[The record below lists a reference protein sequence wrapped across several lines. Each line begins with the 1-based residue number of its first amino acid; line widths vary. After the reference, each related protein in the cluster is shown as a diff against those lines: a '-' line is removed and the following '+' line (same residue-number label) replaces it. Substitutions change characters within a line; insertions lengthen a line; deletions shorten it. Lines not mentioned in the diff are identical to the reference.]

1 LNPFLNRIQI
11 IIVVL
16 TGNNQNDMTKP
27 ILPVNSPKVINAWC
41 SYDIANSAY
50 MLSVNTVLYPIF
62 YQQVTQKAF
71 GSEMVKFMGL
81 NIKNTVLYEY
91 AIALG
96 YFLVI
101 LMTLSLS
108 GIADLG
114 GYRKRFMQSFTV
126 LGSFACMGLYFF
138 KGENILLG
146 LLLPMLAVLGFAGSL
161 VYYNSFLPIIA
172 TPDQHDRVSAK
183 GFSFGYAG
191 SMILLI
197 FNIFSLQNY
206 QLFGFADSL
215 EAIRFSF
222 IEVGIWW
229 LAISQIAFY
238 YLREERKVVSWDVTL
253 FTRGFHE
260 VINVFGYIKKHKTMY
275 RFLLSFF
282 FFSMGVQTII
292 IVASLFG
299 KAELGITDTKLIMT
313 ILIIQLVAIL
323 GAYIFGR
330 VSTRFG
336 NRTSLLWMLGIWI
349 FVCLSAYYIHQEIQ
363 FYCLSALLGLVMGGI
378 QSQARSTWSK
388 LIPSDTTDTASY
400 FSFYDSTEKFA
411 IVIGMLGFGIIEQ
424 ITGSMRNSTL
434 LLSLF
439 FIVSFLIIAFTK
451 LKKNEPSLA

>member
-1 LNPFLNRIQI
+1 MQRP
-11 IIVVL
+11 V
-16 TGNNQNDMTKP
+16 
-27 ILPVNSPKVINAWC
+27 LPVNSPKVINAWC

-62 YQQVTQKAF
+62 YQQVTHKAF
-71 GSEMVKFMGL
+71 GSEMVTFIGM

-101 LMTLSLS
+101 LLTLSLS

-114 GYRKRFMQSFTV
+114 GYRKQFMKVFTV
-126 LGSFACMGLYFF
+126 LGSVACVGLFF
-138 KGENILLG
+138 FTGENIWLG
-146 LLLPMLAVLGFAGSL
+146 LLLPMLAVVGFAGSL

-172 TPDQHDRVSAK
+172 TPDRHDRISAK

-191 SMILLI
+191 SMLLLI

-206 QLFGFADSL
+206 QMFGFSDSL

-222 IEVGIWW
+222 ILVGIWW
-229 LAISQIAFY
+229 LGVSQIAFY
-238 YLREERKVVSWDVTL
+238 YLREERKVVQWDMRI

-260 VINVFGYIKKHKTMY
+260 VFNVFGYIRKHKTMY

-299 KAELGITDTKLIMT
+299 KAELGITDTMLIMT
-313 ILIIQLVAIL
+313 ILIIQFVAIV
-323 GAYIFGR
+323 GSFIFGK
-330 VSTRFG
+330 VSARFG
-336 NRTSLLWMLGIWI
+336 NRTSLLWMLAVWI
-349 FVCLSAYYIHQEIQ
+349 FICFSAYYVDTDIQ
-363 FYCLSALLGLVMGGI
+363 FYVLSAMVGLVMGGI

-388 LIPSDTTDTASY
+388 LIPSETTDTASY
-400 FSFYDSTEKFA
+400 FSFYDSTEKLA

-424 ITGSMRNSTL
+424 VTGSMRNSTL

-451 LKKNEPSLA
+451 LKKEETSIA

>member
-1 LNPFLNRIQI
+1 MKR
-11 IIVVL
+11 
-16 TGNNQNDMTKP
+16 P

-50 MLSVNTVLYPIF
+50 ILSVNTVLYPIF
-62 YQQVTQKAF
+62 YQQVTHKAF
-71 GSEMVKFMGL
+71 GSEMVTFMGM

-101 LMTLSLS
+101 LTTLSLS

-114 GYRKRFMQSFTV
+114 GYRKQFMKFFTI
-126 LGSFACMGLYFF
+126 LGSFACIGLYAFT
-138 KGENILLG
+138 GANITLG
-146 LLLPMLAVLGFAGSL
+146 LILPMLAVVGFAGSL

-172 TPDQHDRVSAK
+172 TPDRHDRISAK

-191 SMILLI
+191 SMLLLI
-197 FNIFSLQNY
+197 FNIFSLQKY
-206 QLFGFADSL
+206 QLFGFSDSL

-229 LAISQIAFY
+229 LAVSQIAFY
-238 YLREERKVVSWDVTL
+238 YLREERKEVRWDL
-253 FTRGFHE
+253 SIFTKGFHE
-260 VINVFGYIKKHKTMY
+260 VFSVFGYIKKHKSMY

-299 KAELGITDTKLIMT
+299 KAELGISDTMLIIT

-323 GAYIFGR
+323 GAFIFGK

-336 NRTSLLWMLGIWI
+336 NRTSLLWMLAIWI
-349 FVCLSAYYIHQEIQ
+349 FVCFSAYKVHSEIQ
-363 FYCLSALLGLVMGGI
+363 FYVLSALVGMVMGGI

-388 LIPSDTTDTASY
+388 LMPSDTKDTASY
-400 FSFYDSTEKFA
+400 FSFYDSTEKLA

-424 ITGSMRNSTL
+424 VTGSMRNSTL

-451 LKKNEPSLA
+451 LKKEESSHV

>member
-1 LNPFLNRIQI
+1 MKR
-11 IIVVL
+11 
-16 TGNNQNDMTKP
+16 P

-50 MLSVNTVLYPIF
+50 ILSVNTVLYPIF

-71 GSEMVKFMGL
+71 GSEMVTFMGL

-114 GYRKRFMQSFTV
+114 GYRKRFMQSFTM
-126 LGSFACMGLYFF
+126 LGSFACMGLFFF
-138 KGENILLG
+138 KGENIGLG

-172 TPDQHDRVSAK
+172 TSDRHDRISAK

-197 FNIFSLQNY
+197 FNIFSLQKY
-206 QLFGFADSL
+206 QLFGFSDSL

-229 LAISQIAFY
+229 LTISQIAFY
-238 YLREERKVVSWDVTL
+238 YLREERKVVHWDVTI

-260 VINVFGYIKKHKTMY
+260 VFNVFGYIKKHKTMY

-313 ILIIQLVAIL
+313 ILIIQVVAIL
-323 GAYIFGR
+323 GAFIFGR

-336 NRTSLLWMLGIWI
+336 NRTSLLWMLAIWV
-349 FVCLSAYYIHQEIQ
+349 FVCFSAYNVHNEYQ
-363 FYCLSALLGLVMGGI
+363 FYVLSALVGLVMGGI

-388 LIPSDTTDTASY
+388 LIPSNTTDTASY
-400 FSFYDSTEKFA
+400 FSFYDSTEKLA

-451 LKKNEPSLA
+451 LKKEESSLA

>member
-1 LNPFLNRIQI
+1 MKR
-11 IIVVL
+11 
-16 TGNNQNDMTKP
+16 P
-27 ILPVNSPKVINAWC
+27 ILPINSPEVINAWC

-50 MLSVNTVLYPIF
+50 ILSVNTVLYPIF

-71 GSEMVKFMGL
+71 GSGMVTFMGL

-101 LMTLSLS
+101 LLTLSLS

-114 GYRKRFMQSFTV
+114 GYRKRFMQSFTI
-126 LGSFACMGLYFF
+126 LGSFACMGLFF
-138 KGENILLG
+138 FRGENLGLG

-161 VYYNSFLPIIA
+161 VYYNSFLPLIA
-172 TPDQHDRVSAK
+172 TPDRHDRISAK

-191 SMILLI
+191 SMVLLI
-197 FNIFSLQNY
+197 FNIFSVQKY
-206 QLFGFADSL
+206 QLFGFSDSL

-229 LAISQIAFY
+229 LAVSQVAFY
-238 YLREERKVVSWDVTL
+238 YLREERKVVHWDLTI

-260 VINVFGYIKKHKTMY
+260 VFTVYGYIKKHKTMY

-282 FFSMGVQTII
+282 FFSMGVQTVII
-292 IVASLFG
+292 IASLFG
-299 KAELGITDTKLIMT
+299 KAELGISDTKLIMT

-323 GAYIFGR
+323 GAFLFGR

-336 NRTSLLWMLGIWI
+336 NRTSLLWMLAIWV
-349 FVCLSAYYIHQEIQ
+349 FVCFAAYNVHDEYQ
-363 FYCLSALLGLVMGGI
+363 FYFLSALVGLVMGGI

-388 LIPSDTTDTASY
+388 LIPSDTKGSASY
-400 FSFYDSTEKFA
+400 FSFYDSTEKLA

-424 ITGSMRNSTL
+424 VTGSMRNSTL

-451 LKKNEPSLA
+451 LKKEGTSLA

>member
-1 LNPFLNRIQI
+1 MRR
-11 IIVVL
+11 
-16 TGNNQNDMTKP
+16 P

-50 MLSVNTVLYPIF
+50 ILSVNTVLYPIF
-62 YQQVTQKAF
+62 YEQVTRKAF
-71 GSEMVKFMGL
+71 GSEMVTFMGL

-96 YFLVI
+96 YFMVI
-101 LMTLSLS
+101 LLTLSLS
-108 GIADLG
+108 GIADMG
-114 GYRKRFMQSFTV
+114 GYRKRFMQVFTI
-126 LGSFACMGLYFF
+126 LGSFACMGLFIF
-138 KGENILLG
+138 TGENIGLG
-146 LLLPMLAVLGFAGSL
+146 LMFPMLAVLGFAGSL

-172 TPDQHDRVSAK
+172 TSDHHDRISAK

-191 SMILLI
+191 SMLLLI

-206 QLFGFADSL
+206 QFFGFSDSL

-229 LAISQIAFY
+229 LAVSQIAFY
-238 YLREERKVVSWDVTL
+238 FLREERKVVQWDVSI

-260 VINVFGYIKKHKTMY
+260 VFNVFGYIRKHKTMY

-313 ILIIQLVAIL
+313 ILIIQLVAIF

-330 VSTRFG
+330 VSSRFG
-336 NRTSLLWMLGIWI
+336 NRTSLLWMLAIWI
-349 FVCLSAYYIHQEIQ
+349 LICISAYYVYTEMQ
-363 FYCLSALLGLVMGGI
+363 FYILSALLGMVMGGI

-388 LIPSDTTDTASY
+388 LIPSGTTDTASY
-400 FSFYDSTEKFA
+400 FSFYDSTEKLA

-424 ITGSMRNSTL
+424 VTGNMRNSTL

-451 LKKNEPSLA
+451 LKKEEPALA

>member
-1 LNPFLNRIQI
+1 MN
-11 IIVVL
+11 
-16 TGNNQNDMTKP
+16 KP

-50 MLSVNTVLYPIF
+50 ILSVNTVLYPIY
-62 YQQVTQKAF
+62 YQQVTKDAF
-71 GSEMVKFMGL
+71 GSEMVRFMGL
-81 NIKNTVLYEY
+81 SIKNTVLYEY

-96 YFLVI
+96 YLLVI
-101 LMTLSLS
+101 FLTLSLS
-108 GIADLG
+108 GIADMG
-114 GYRKRFMQSFTV
+114 GYRKRFMQFFTL
-126 LGSFACMGLYFF
+126 LGSLACIGLFGF
-138 KGENILLG
+138 NGANIGLG
-146 LLLPMLAVLGFAGSL
+146 LILPMLAVLGFAGSL

-172 TPDQHDRVSAK
+172 TPDHHDRISAR

-191 SMILLI
+191 SMLLLI
-197 FNIFSLQNY
+197 FNIFSLQKY
-206 QLFGFADSL
+206 ELFGFSDKL

-222 IEVGIWW
+222 IEVGVWW
-229 LAISQIAFY
+229 LAVSQIAFY
-238 YLREERKVVSWDVTL
+238 YLREERKKVQLDSTI
-253 FTRGFHE
+253 FMRGFYE
-260 VINVFGYIKKHKTMY
+260 ITKVFGYIKKHKSMY

-282 FFSMGVQTII
+282 FFSMGVQTVI

-323 GAYIFGR
+323 GAYLFGR
-330 VSTRFG
+330 VSSRFG
-336 NRTSLLWMLGIWI
+336 NKTSLLWMLAIWV
-349 FVCLSAYYIHQEIQ
+349 FVCFSAYNVHDEYQ
-363 FYCLSALLGLVMGGI
+363 FYGLAALVGLVMGGI

-400 FSFYDSTEKFA
+400 FSFYDSTEKLA

-439 FIVSFLIIAFTK
+439 FVVSFVIIAVTK
-451 LKKNEPSLA
+451 LKKEEPSLI

>member
-1 LNPFLNRIQI
+1 MKR
-11 IIVVL
+11 
-16 TGNNQNDMTKP
+16 P

-71 GSEMVKFMGL
+71 GSEIVTFMGM

-101 LMTLSLS
+101 LLTLSLS

-138 KGENILLG
+138 KGENIVLG
-146 LLLPMLAVLGFAGSL
+146 LLFPMLAVLGFAGSL

-172 TPDQHDRVSAK
+172 TPDRHDSISAK

-206 QLFGFADSL
+206 QQLGFSDSL

-229 LAISQIAFY
+229 LAVSQIAFY
-238 YLREERKVVSWDVTL
+238 YLREERKVVQWDVTI

-260 VINVFGYIKKHKTMY
+260 VFNVFGYIKKHKTMY

-299 KAELGITDTKLIMT
+299 KAELGISDTMLIMT
-313 ILIIQLVAIL
+313 ILIIQAVAIL
-323 GAYIFGR
+323 GAFIFGK

-336 NRTSLLWMLGIWI
+336 NRTSLLWMLAIWVFI
-349 FVCLSAYYIHQEIQ
+349 CFSAYNVQSEYQ
-363 FYCLSALLGLVMGGI
+363 FYVLSSLVGLVMGGI

-424 ITGSMRNSTL
+424 VTGSMRNSTL

-439 FIVSFLIIAFTK
+439 FVVSFLIIAFTK
-451 LKKNEPSLA
+451 LKKEESSLA

>member
-1 LNPFLNRIQI
+1 MKR
-11 IIVVL
+11 
-16 TGNNQNDMTKP
+16 P

-71 GSEMVKFMGL
+71 GSEMVMFMGM

-101 LMTLSLS
+101 LFTLSLS

-114 GYRKRFMQSFTV
+114 GYRKPFMRFFTM
-126 LGSFACMGLYFF
+126 LGSFACMGLFF
-138 KGENILLG
+138 FTGENITLG
-146 LLLPMLAVLGFAGSL
+146 LILPMLAVLGFAGSL

-172 TPDQHDRVSAK
+172 TPDRHDHISAK
-183 GFSFGYAG
+183 GFSFGYGG
-191 SMILLI
+191 SMLLLI

-206 QLFGFADSL
+206 QMFGFSDSL

-222 IEVGIWW
+222 ILVGIWW
-229 LAISQIAFY
+229 LAVSQIAFY
-238 YLREERKVVSWDVTL
+238 YLRENRKKVQWDIRL
-253 FTRGFHE
+253 FTTGFHE
-260 VINVFGYIKKHKTMY
+260 VFKVFGYIRKHTSMY

-299 KAELGITDTKLIMT
+299 KAELGISDTMLILT
-313 ILIIQLVAIL
+313 ILIIQAVAIV
-323 GAYIFGR
+323 GAFIFGK
-330 VSTRFG
+330 VSSRFG
-336 NRTSLLWMLGIWI
+336 NRTSLLWMLAIWI
-349 FVCLSAYYIHQEIQ
+349 FVCLSAYFVDSDIQ
-363 FYCLSALLGLVMGGI
+363 FYILSALLGLVMGGI

-400 FSFYDSTEKFA
+400 FSFYDSTEKLA

-424 ITGSMRNSTL
+424 VTGSMRNSTL

-451 LKKNEPSLA
+451 LKKEEPVNA

>member
-1 LNPFLNRIQI
+1 MRRP
-11 IIVVL
+11 V
-16 TGNNQNDMTKP
+16 
-27 ILPVNSPKVINAWC
+27 LPVNSPKVINAWC

-50 MLSVNTVLYPIF
+50 ILSVNTVLYPIF
-62 YQQVTQKAF
+62 YQQVTRKAF
-71 GSEMVKFMGL
+71 GSEMVTFMGL
-81 NIKNTVLYEY
+81 TLKNTVLYEY
-91 AIALG
+91 AVALG

-101 LMTLSLS
+101 LLTLSLS

-114 GYRKRFMQSFTV
+114 GYRKRFMQAFTI
-126 LGSFACMGLYFF
+126 LGSFACMGMFFF
-138 KGENILLG
+138 KGDNIGLG
-146 LLLPMLAVLGFAGSL
+146 LLLPMLAVVGFAGSL

-172 TPDQHDRVSAK
+172 TPDLHDRISAR

-191 SMILLI
+191 SMLLLV

-206 QLFGFADSL
+206 QGFGFSDSL
-215 EAIRFSF
+215 KAVQFSF

-229 LAISQIAFY
+229 LAVSQIAFY
-238 YLREERKVVSWDVTL
+238 YLREERKVIHWDKSI
-253 FTRGFHE
+253 FSRGFHE
-260 VINVFGYIKKHKTMY
+260 VFTVFGYINKHRTMS

-299 KAELGITDTKLIMT
+299 KAELGISDTMLIMT
-313 ILIIQLVAIL
+313 ILIIQVVAIL
-323 GAYIFGR
+323 GAYLFGR

-336 NRTSLLWMLGIWI
+336 NRTSLLWMLGIWV
-349 FVCLSAYYIHQEIQ
+349 FVCLSAYFLYSDIQ
-363 FYCLSALLGLVMGGI
+363 FYVLSALVGLVMGGI

-388 LIPSDTTDTASY
+388 LIPNGTTDTASY
-400 FSFYDSTEKFA
+400 FSFYDSTEKLA

-439 FIVSFLIIAFTK
+439 FIVSFLIIAFTR
-451 LKKNEPSLA
+451 LKRSI

>member
-1 LNPFLNRIQI
+1 MN
-11 IIVVL
+11 
-16 TGNNQNDMTKP
+16 KP
-27 ILPVNSPKVINAWC
+27 ILPVNSTKLINAWC

-50 MLSVNTVLYPIF
+50 ILSVNTVLYPIF
-62 YQQVTQKAF
+62 YQEVTKKAF
-71 GSEMVKFMGL
+71 GSEMVTFMGM

-101 LMTLSLS
+101 VLTLSLS

-114 GYRKRFMQSFTV
+114 GYRKRFMQVFTT
-126 LGSFACMGLYFF
+126 LGSFACMGLFFF
-138 KGENILLG
+138 KGENIGLG
-146 LLLPMLAVLGFAGSL
+146 LILPMLAVLGFAGSL

-172 TPDQHDRVSAK
+172 TPDRHDRISAK

-191 SMILLI
+191 SMLLLI
-197 FNIFSLQNY
+197 FNIFSLQKY
-206 QLFGFADSL
+206 QLFGFSDSL

-229 LAISQIAFY
+229 LAVSQVAFY
-238 YLREERKVVSWDVTL
+238 YLQEERRVVHWDIKI

-260 VINVFGYIKKHKTMY
+260 VFNVFGYIKKHKTMY

-313 ILIIQLVAIL
+313 ILIIQVVAIL
-323 GAYIFGR
+323 GAFIFGR

-336 NRTSLLWMLGIWI
+336 NRTSLLWMLAIWVFI
-349 FVCLSAYYIHQEIQ
+349 CFSAYNVHDENQ
-363 FYCLSALLGLVMGGI
+363 FYVLSALVGLVMGGI

-388 LIPSDTTDTASY
+388 LLPSDTTDTASY
-400 FSFYDSTEKFA
+400 FSFYDSTEKLA

-424 ITGSMRNSTL
+424 ITGSMRNSSL

-451 LKKNEPSLA
+451 LKKDESSLP

>member
-1 LNPFLNRIQI
+1 MR
-11 IIVVL
+11 
-16 TGNNQNDMTKP
+16 KP
-27 ILPVNSPKVINAWC
+27 TLPVNSPKVINAWC

-50 MLSVNTVLYPIF
+50 ILSVNTVLYPIF
-62 YQQVTQKAF
+62 YEQVTRKAF
-71 GSEMVKFMGL
+71 GSEMVTFMGL

-96 YFLVI
+96 YFMVI
-101 LMTLSLS
+101 LLTLSLS

-114 GYRKRFMQSFTV
+114 GYRKRFMQVFTI
-126 LGSFACMGLYFF
+126 LGSFACMGLFF
-138 KGENILLG
+138 FTGENIGLG
-146 LLLPMLAVLGFAGSL
+146 LMFPMLAVLGFAGSL

-172 TPDQHDRVSAK
+172 TSDHHDRISAK

-191 SMILLI
+191 SMLLLI

-206 QLFGFADSL
+206 QFFGFSDSL

-229 LAISQIAFY
+229 LAVSQIAFY
-238 YLREERKVVSWDVTL
+238 FLREERKVVQWDVSI

-260 VINVFGYIKKHKTMY
+260 VFNVFGYIRKHKTMY

-313 ILIIQLVAIL
+313 ILIIQLVAIF

-330 VSTRFG
+330 VSSRFG
-336 NRTSLLWMLGIWI
+336 NRTSLLWMLAIWI
-349 FVCLSAYYIHQEIQ
+349 LICISAYYVYTEMQ
-363 FYCLSALLGLVMGGI
+363 FYILSALLGMVMGGI

-388 LIPSDTTDTASY
+388 LIPSGTTDTASY
-400 FSFYDSTEKFA
+400 FSFYDSTEKLA

-424 ITGSMRNSTL
+424 VTGNMRNSTL

-451 LKKNEPSLA
+451 LKKEEPALA

>member
-1 LNPFLNRIQI
+1 
-11 IIVVL
+11 V
-16 TGNNQNDMTKP
+16 
-27 ILPVNSPKVINAWC
+27 
-41 SYDIANSAY
+41 
-50 MLSVNTVLYPIF
+50 
-62 YQQVTQKAF
+62 
-71 GSEMVKFMGL
+71 
-81 NIKNTVLYEY
+81 
-91 AIALG
+91 
-96 YFLVI
+96 
-101 LMTLSLS
+101 
-108 GIADLG
+108 
-114 GYRKRFMQSFTV
+114 
-126 LGSFACMGLYFF
+126 
-138 KGENILLG
+138 LG
-146 LLLPMLAVLGFAGSL
+146 LLFPMLAVLGFAGSL

-172 TPDQHDRVSAK
+172 TPDRHDSISAK

-197 FNIFSLQNY
+197 FNIYSLQNY
-206 QLFGFADSL
+206 QLFGFSDSL

-229 LAISQIAFY
+229 LAVSQIAFY
-238 YLREERKVVSWDVTL
+238 YLREERKVVQWDVTI

-260 VINVFGYIKKHKTMY
+260 VFNVFGYIKKHKTMY

-299 KAELGITDTKLIMT
+299 KAELGISDTMLIMT
-313 ILIIQLVAIL
+313 ILIIQAVAIL
-323 GAYIFGR
+323 GAYIFGK

-336 NRTSLLWMLGIWI
+336 NRTSLLWMLAIWI
-349 FVCLSAYYIHQEIQ
+349 FICFSAYNVHSEYQ
-363 FYCLSALLGLVMGGI
+363 FYVLSSLVGLVMGGI

-424 ITGSMRNSTL
+424 VTGSMRNSTL

-439 FIVSFLIIAFTK
+439 FVVSFLIIAFTK
-451 LKKNEPSLA
+451 LKKEESSLA

>member
-1 LNPFLNRIQI
+1 MMKR
-11 IIVVL
+11 
-16 TGNNQNDMTKP
+16 P

-50 MLSVNTVLYPIF
+50 ILSVNTVLYPIF
-62 YQQVTQKAF
+62 YEQVTRKAF
-71 GSEMVKFMGL
+71 GSEMVTFMGL
-81 NIKNTVLYEY
+81 NMKNTVLYEY

-101 LMTLSLS
+101 VMTLSLS
-108 GIADLG
+108 GIADMG
-114 GYRKRFMQSFTV
+114 GYRNRFMRFFTM
-126 LGSFACMGLYFF
+126 LGSFACMGLFF
-138 KGENILLG
+138 FTGENLWLG

-172 TPDQHDRVSAK
+172 TPDRHDHISAK

-197 FNIFSLQNY
+197 FNIFSLQKY
-206 QLFGFADSL
+206 QLFGFTDSL
-215 EAIRFSF
+215 QAIRVSF

-229 LAISQIAFY
+229 LTVSQFALY
-238 YLREERKVVSWDVTL
+238 YLREERKEVRWDFSV
-253 FTRGFHE
+253 FSRGFQE
-260 VINVFGYIKKHKTMY
+260 VGTVFRYIHRHKTMY

-282 FFSMGVQTII
+282 FFSMGVQTVI

-299 KAELGITDTKLIMT
+299 KAELGISDTMLIVT
-313 ILIIQLVAIL
+313 ILIIQLVAIF
-323 GAYIFGR
+323 GAIAFGK
-330 VSTRFG
+330 VSARFG

-349 FVCLSAYYIHQEIQ
+349 FICLGAYEVHNDIQ
-363 FYCLSALLGLVMGGI
+363 FYFLSGLVGLVMGGI

-400 FSFYDSTEKFA
+400 FSFYDSTEKLA
-411 IVIGMLGFGIIEQ
+411 IVIGMLGFGFIEQ
-424 ITGSMRNSTL
+424 ITGSMRKSTL
-434 LLSLF
+434 LLSVF

-451 LKKNEPSLA
+451 LKKEGPAESVRN

>member
-1 LNPFLNRIQI
+1 MQRP
-11 IIVVL
+11 V
-16 TGNNQNDMTKP
+16 
-27 ILPVNSPKVINAWC
+27 LPVNSPKVINAWC

-62 YQQVTQKAF
+62 YQQVTHKAF
-71 GSEMVKFMGL
+71 GSDMLTFMGL

-101 LMTLSLS
+101 LLTLSLS

-114 GYRKRFMQSFTV
+114 GLRKQFMKVFTV
-126 LGSFACMGLYFF
+126 LGSFSCMGLFF
-138 KGENILLG
+138 FTGENVWLG

-161 VYYNSFLPIIA
+161 VYYNSFLPIIS
-172 TPDQHDRVSAK
+172 TPDRHDRVSAK

-191 SMILLI
+191 SMLLLM

-206 QLFGFADSL
+206 QLLGFSDSM

-222 IEVGIWW
+222 ILVGIWW
-229 LAISQIAFY
+229 LGVAQIAFF
-238 YLREERKVVSWDVTL
+238 YLREDRKEVKWNVSILTS
-253 FTRGFHE
+253 GFRE
-260 VINVFGYIKKHKTMY
+260 VFYVFGFIRKQRNMS

-299 KAELGITDTKLIMT
+299 KAELGISDTMLIMT
-313 ILIIQLVAIL
+313 ILIIQLVAIV
-323 GAYIFGR
+323 GAFLFGK
-330 VSTRFG
+330 VSARFG
-336 NRTSLLWMLGIWI
+336 NRTSLLWMLAVWI
-349 FVCLSAYYIHQEIQ
+349 LICFSAYYVETDIQ
-363 FYCLSALLGLVMGGI
+363 FYVLSALVGLVMGGI

-388 LIPSDTTDTASY
+388 LIPSETPDTASY
-400 FSFYDSTEKFA
+400 FSFYDSTEKLA
-411 IVIGMLGFGIIEQ
+411 IVIGMLGFGIIEHA
-424 ITGSMRNSTL
+424 TGSMRNSTL
-434 LLSLF
+434 LLSSF

-451 LKKNEPSLA
+451 LKKVDSLVV